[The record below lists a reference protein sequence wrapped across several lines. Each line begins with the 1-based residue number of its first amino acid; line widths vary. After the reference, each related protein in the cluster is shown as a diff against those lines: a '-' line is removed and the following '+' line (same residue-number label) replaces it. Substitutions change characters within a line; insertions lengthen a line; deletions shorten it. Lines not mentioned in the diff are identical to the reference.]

1 MLSTLGCT
9 AISEILFT
17 STSFWEAESAGR
29 FFRSLSIRATA
40 INFALTGRLNFC
52 NRGLTT
58 TSSAFNRIVRAR
70 NATPTCCGS
79 MKLKSVGL
87 SHAQRIVFGVA
98 ACRDTAAKSPDRER
112 AMLKTNATD
121 ENRTIA
127 AETASAFRWVTYLF
141 MMVNVRMS
149 LHHGKS

>member
-1 MLSTLGCT
+1 MLSTFGCT
-9 AISEILFT
+9 AISEILVT
-17 STSFWEAESAGR
+17 SASFWETESVGR

-40 INFALTGRLNFC
+40 INFAFTGRLNFC
-52 NRGLTT
+52 NRGLMT

-87 SHAQRIVFGVA
+87 SHAQRIILGVT

-112 AMLKTNATD
+112 ALLKTHATD
-121 ENRTIA
+121 QNRTIA
-127 AETASAFRWVTYLF
+127 A
-141 MMVNVRMS
+141 
-149 LHHGKS
+149 